1 MKERPVIF
9 NGEMVRAILD
19 GHKTQTRRVM
29 KPQPEPC
36 YRGGHWWPSNAF
48 KTMLHI
54 EEQMQNG
61 QGGWKGLA
69 GDACPFGQV
78 GDQLWVR
85 ETWSDVNLE
94 GIPAVAYRADGDVY
108 SPMDDESFL
117 DEYGAFNYEDHR
129 VTKYHFSAWYSD
141 LIEGIEGVWR
151 PSIHMPR
158 WASRITLEITA
169 VRVER
174 LNDISVDDAK
184 AEGVRA
190 LENNFGNGPAYCD
203 YLLPNLDDT
212 AEWYNRASDSFKS
225 LWKSIYG
232 EESWRANPWV
242 WVIEFRRVGG
252 SAREVEP
259 ETARCPGCG
268 RRGESNQKDGGFY
281 CYGSDRCCP

>member
-19 GHKTQTRRVM
+19 GRKTQTRRVM

-61 QGGWKGLA
+61 AGGWGGLA

-78 GDQLWVR
+78 GDRLWVR
-85 ETWSDVNLE
+85 ETFAILGNEDGCPIDWDGNLIKGDEKHAARIYKASCWQEPGNYGLWSIPDRDTQYE
-94 GIPAVAYRADGDVY
+94 GA
-108 SPMDDESFL
+108 
-117 DEYGAFNYEDHR
+117 
-129 VTKYHFSAWYSD
+129 
-141 LIEGIEGVWR
+141 WR

-158 WASRITLEITA
+158 WASRITLEIAA

-190 LENNFGNGPAYCD
+190 LENNFGSGPAYCD

-232 EESWRANPWV
+232 AESWRANPWV
-242 WVIEFRRVGG
+242 WVIEFKHV
-252 SAREVEP
+252 EVRD
-259 ETARCPGCG
+259 A
-268 RRGESNQKDGGFY
+268 SK
-281 CYGSDRCCP
+281 

>member
-19 GHKTQTRRVM
+19 GRKTQTRRVM

-78 GDQLWVR
+78 GDRLWVR
-85 ETWSDVNLE
+85 ETFMDLTGTGIEATTGKFE
-94 GIPAVAYRADGDVY
+94 GLAYRADTPAGSYGDEVRK
-108 SPMDDESFL
+108 D
-117 DEYGAFNYEDHR
+117 YGLKW
-129 VTKYHFSAWYSD
+129 T
-141 LIEGIEGVWR
+141 
-151 PSIHMPR
+151 PSLHMPR
-158 WASRITLEITA
+158 KACRILLEITA

-174 LNDISVDDAK
+174 LNDISEEDAK

-190 LENNFGNGPAYCD
+190 IGNNFGNSPAYCD
-203 YLLPNLDDT
+203 YLLPNLDDA

-232 EESWRANPWV
+232 AESWRANPWV
-242 WVIEFRRVGG
+242 WVIEFRRV
-252 SAREVEP
+252 EVRD
-259 ETARCPGCG
+259 A
-268 RRGESNQKDGGFY
+268 SK
-281 CYGSDRCCP
+281 